1 MSLKTLQRN
10 LVPRSL
16 VDEVFSFENKRSVY
30 DIKYNGE
37 QNALLQV
44 RGTDLLSTK
53 PKRDRGTR
61 LGFWYGSLRR
71 EISQRSL
78 YMMII

>member
-10 LVPRSL
+10 FVPRSL
-16 VDEVFSFENKRSVY
+16 VDEAFSFENKRSGY
-30 DIKYNGE
+30 DIEYNGE
-37 QNALLQV
+37 QNALLQL

-61 LGFWYGSLRR
+61 LGVWYGSLRR

>member
-10 LVPRSL
+10 FVPRSL
-16 VDEVFSFENKRSVY
+16 VDEAFSFENKKSVY

-44 RGTDLLSTK
+44 RGTDPGGGVL
-53 PKRDRGTR
+53 PYMGYIGMCRGIGY
-61 LGFWYGSLRR
+61 GF
-71 EISQRSL
+71 
-78 YMMII
+78 

>member
-10 LVPRSL
+10 FVPRSL
-16 VDEVFSFENKRSVY
+16 VDEAFSFENKKSGY

-44 RGTDLLSTK
+44 ICTDLLSTK
-53 PKRDRGTR
+53 PKRDRGYKIRFLVRFFTT
-61 LGFWYGSLRR
+61 
-71 EISQRSL
+71 
-78 YMMII
+78 

>member
-10 LVPRSL
+10 FVPRSL
-16 VDEVFSFENKRSVY
+16 VDEAFSFENKKSVY

-37 QNALLQV
+37 QNALLQL

-78 YMMII
+78 

>member
-1 MSLKTLQRN
+1 MSLKTLRRN
-10 LVPRSL
+10 FVPRSL
-16 VDEVFSFENKRSVY
+16 VDEAFSFENKKSVY

-44 RGTDLLSTK
+44 RCTDLLSTK

>member
-10 LVPRSL
+10 FVPRSL
-16 VDEVFSFENKRSVY
+16 VDEAFSFENKKSVY

-44 RGTDLLSTK
+44 RGTD
-53 PKRDRGTR
+53 PGGGGTPI
-61 LGFWYGSLRR
+61 YGLYRYVPRNRVWFLRF
-71 EISQRSL
+71 SVL
-78 YMMII
+78 K